1 MVCVMWILLGRSE
14 FCFQSTFHREPR
26 TGQWGEDLDWSPTG
40 WSPVWPTSY
49 SRGLAIKTVRLVLR
63 LRLRTLTCTAAH
75 FAHLGHGFIAA
86 AAVPVH
92 PQAERLLFTTAVKPC
107 RPQLPVLGAESQTVS
122 TPGLG
127 VVMDGILI
135 RVGAPLEEVL
145 VGGALL
151 SPRPDIEWV
160 AEWAEELTKYL
171 LDSPL
176 FPSVRSPNYLRI
188 AVKAKVRKS

>member
-1 MVCVMWILLGRSE
+1 M
-14 FCFQSTFHREPR
+14 
-26 TGQWGEDLDWSPTG
+26 
-40 WSPVWPTSY
+40 
-49 SRGLAIKTVRLVLR
+49 KTVRLV

-86 AAVPVH
+86 AALTVH

-127 VVMDGILI
+127 VMVDGIPI
-135 RVGAPLEEVL
+135 RVGAPLEQVL

-151 SPRPDIEWV
+151 SPRPDIE
-160 AEWAEELTKYL
+160 
-171 LDSPL
+171 
-176 FPSVRSPNYLRI
+176 
-188 AVKAKVRKS
+188 